1 MSKPKSRLLG
11 WFIKGCAIILALVLV
26 FALTLFWIYGTDT
39 HHANRKSIWWTE
51 RGQNLIPPGAADI
64 TLKQDFLDH
73 YTTYTVTEKE
83 LNAFLD
89 KRFARPGKTL
99 DSFSDRKPADP
110 NRIENE
116 VGPLG
121 FVVTE
126 DTVRY
131 SYSASNGGGHTYYHD
146 TKTGLTYQDSAYW

>member
-1 MSKPKSRLLG
+1 MNKPKSRSLG

-26 FALTLFWIYGTDT
+26 FALTLFWVYGTDT

-51 RGQNLIPPGAADI
+51 RGRNLIPPGATDI

-73 YTTYTVTEKE
+73 YTTYTVSEKE

-89 KRFARPGKTL
+89 KRFARPGKAL
-99 DSFSDRKPADP
+99 DSFSERSPADP
-110 NRIENE
+110 NKVGNE

-126 DTVRY
+126 DTVNY

-146 TKTGLTYQDSAYW
+146 TKTGRTYQDSAYW